1 MILLSTII
9 NTFEDRFRAKY
20 QYSILPEHESALA
33 AMKICRQA
41 HGPQMMAKCSDH
53 DCGELRYVPHSC
65 GHRIC
70 PHCQNHE
77 NWQWIENQLAKLLPV
92 RYFLITFTLPSELRK
107 LAHRHQEEI
116 YSLMFACLQATL
128 KTFTKNDKQLG
139 GMAGFTT
146 VLHTNSRRLDFHP
159 HIHVVM
165 PAASIDPETGLWR
178 EKKGDFVFYHKA
190 LARVFRAKLLEAIV
204 DRGLPVPAK
213 CPKEWVVNCID
224 VGKGDKALIYLGK
237 YLYKGVIQEKDII
250 NCDDKEVTFRYI
262 DSETKKVETRT
273 VSGEHFLYLLLQK
286 VLPKGFRRTR
296 SYGFLHPCS
305 KRLIKLLQLVLRINP
320 LKILLKRK
328 PRPGIVCPLCGK
340 PMEIIKTMIYRTPL
354 QIYLK
359 TAKTGSEAKVM

>member
-20 QYSILPEHESALA
+20 KHSIMPEHESALA

-77 NWQWIENQLAKLLPV
+77 NWQWIENQLNKLLPV

-107 LAHRHQEEI
+107 LAHRHKEEI
-116 YSLMFACLQATL
+116 YSLMFDCLQATL

-139 GMAGFTT
+139 GTAGFTAI
-146 VLHTNSRRLDFHP
+146 LHTHSRRLNFHP

-178 EKKGDFVFYHKA
+178 EKKGKFIFYHKA

-204 DRGLPVPAK
+204 DRGLPVPTK
-213 CPKEWVVNCID
+213 CPKEWVVNCTD
-224 VGKGDKALIYLGK
+224 VDKGDKALIYLGK
-237 YLYKGVIQEKDII
+237 YLYKGVIQEKDIS
-250 NCDDKEVTFRYI
+250 NCDGKNVTFRYI
-262 DSETKKVETRT
+262 DSKTKKEKTRT
-273 VSGEHFLYLLLQK
+273 VSGERFLYLLLQN

-296 SYGFLHPCS
+296 SYGFLHSCS
-305 KRLIKLLQLVLRINP
+305 KRLIKLLQLVLRVNP
-320 LKILLKRK
+320 LSILFKRK
-328 PRPGIVCPLCGK
+328 PRPGIVCHLCGK
-340 PMEIIKTMIYRTPL
+340 PMEIIKTMIYRRPVQFYHKNT
-354 QIYLK
+354 I
-359 TAKTGSEAKVM
+359 TGTEGKAM